1 MTAKTYQ
8 DRELAILLD
17 WLDRYPATLVPPNPN
32 NLAPPNPYNE
42 CWWVCGGKYIGSGPS
57 PVAALRDYRKAMMSS
72 RRRPKATDAAQPTD
86 ATDGAV

>member
-1 MTAKTYQ
+1 MTSKTYQ

-17 WLDRYPATLVPPNPN
+17 WLDRYPAAVSPPTSDNPQWRV
-32 NLAPPNPYNE
+32 E
-42 CWWVCGGKYIGSGPS
+42 GGKYAGSGPS

-72 RRRPKATDAAQPTD
+72 RRRPKATDAAPPTD